1 MNFFSRVIV
10 DLAYFLH
17 TSDAYQHKKRLVYDL
32 LENNKNHYKQY
43 FDIFMIALIFLSV
56 AILIAEVKHEVPI
69 EIKFFNSYVI
79 SIIFFIEYILRF
91 WISSSV
97 CEIIINKSEH
107 DTMLGREFSLFRAII
122 KVVKAKLIFIFSF
135 RAIIDL
141 LAILPFFHEL
151 RLLRLFVLFRVFKL
165 FRYATSFQIF
175 ASVLYTKKFEFLIL
189 FMYTSIVIS
198 VSSILMYVMEA
209 NNPASKVNT
218 LFDAVYWSVVTI
230 ATVGYGDI
238 IPITIEGRVVAI
250 AVIFAGISLIA
261 FTTSIVVSAL
271 NEKLDD
277 IREIK
282 TIEDIRK
289 LKQFYLIC
297 GYENVAQEVA
307 KKLKDGV
314 TNIIVLDE
322 DEHRIANAKRD
333 GLVALNYDPGDAQ
346 SYKIIGIDLNT
357 QVKAVLCLRESDVE
371 NVYTTLTVR
380 SMNKNVNIVS
390 LLMDDSN
397 RKKLDFAGVNEI
409 LYPKGLVGMISKELI
424 GRPVA
429 FEVIHALRNDYYGVS
444 VEEILVDDRMSQKL
458 IYVHEL
464 NNHKFKIV
472 LLGIFKK
479 DKKRFFFNPIDATM
493 LESGDYL
500 LVIGKS
506 IFIKEF
512 EKHLHKKIKYEK

>member
-1 MNFFSRVIV
+1 MNFFGRIIV
-10 DLAYFLH
+10 DFAYLIH
-17 TSDAYQHKKRLVYDL
+17 TFDAYQHKKRLVYDI
-32 LENNKNHYKQY
+32 LENNKNRYKQY
-43 FDIFMIALIFLSV
+43 FDILMMSLIFVSV
-56 AILIAEVKHEVPI
+56 VILIIEVKNEVPN
-69 EIKFFNSYVI
+69 EVRYFNSYVI

-91 WISSSV
+91 WTSSSV
-97 CEIIINKSEH
+97 SEIIISKSEH
-107 DTMLGREFSLFRAII
+107 DAMLGREFSLSRAIA
-122 KVVKAKLIFIFSF
+122 KVIKAKLSFMFSF
-135 RAIIDL
+135 KAIIDL
-141 LAILPFFHEL
+141 LAVLPFFHEL

-175 ASVLYTKKFEFLIL
+175 ASILQTKKFEFFIL
-189 FMYTSIVIS
+189 FMFASIVIS

-218 LFDAVYWSVVTI
+218 LFDAFYWSVVTV

-238 IPITIEGRVVAI
+238 VPITHEGRAVAMV
-250 AVIFAGISLIA
+250 VIFSGVALIA
-261 FTTSIVVSAL
+261 FTTSIIVSAL
-271 NEKLDD
+271 TEKLSE
-277 IREIK
+277 IRDMK
-282 TIEDIRK
+282 TIEDVRK
-289 LKQFYLIC
+289 LKKFYIIC
-297 GYENVAQEVA
+297 GYENVAQEVS
-307 KKLKDGV
+307 KKLKNGI

-322 DEHRIANAKRD
+322 DEHRIANAKKD
-333 GLVALNYDPGDAQ
+333 GLIALNYDPGDAQ

-357 QVKAVLCLRESDVE
+357 QVKAVLCLRENDVE

-380 SMNKNVNIVS
+380 SINKDVNIVS

-397 RKKLDFAGVNEI
+397 RKKLNFAGVNEI

-429 FEVIHALRNDYYGVS
+429 FEVIHALRNDYYGVN

-458 IYVHEL
+458 LYVHEL
-464 NNHKFKIV
+464 NNHKFRIV

-506 IFIKEF
+506 VFIKEF
-512 EKHLHKKIKYEK
+512 EKHLHKKIKHEK